1 MSNGLHERLREAGG
15 SKSYR
20 HIGELTNTHPE
31 TVRRYMQGQA
41 PAVEFIAAFAHAMG
55 LNLDWLLTGRGP
67 MKASE
72 VKAYTLSEANAS
84 ELLTAMANTIED
96 LITRV
101 ERLELF
107 LNTLESRVRAAWSPP
122 ASSSQTDRP
131 PPHHASAAT
140 ADHGQ
145 AQAKP
150 DATLEAKPVH
160 AADRRR
166 AGSIADAL
174 PGGPRADARGTPPAR
189 GA

>member
-20 HIGELTNTHPE
+20 HIGELTGTHPE

-41 PAVEFIAAFAHAMG
+41 PAVEFVAAFAHAMG
-55 LNLDWLLTGRGP
+55 LNIDWLLTGRGP
-67 MKASE
+67 MKAAD
-72 VKAYTLSEANAS
+72 VKAHTLGEANAS

-122 ASSSQTDRP
+122 ASSPQTDRP
-131 PPHHASAAT
+131 APHLPYAA

-145 AQAKP
+145 AQAQSSTIVEVKAG
-150 DATLEAKPVH
+150 DATDH
-160 AADRRR
+160 RR
-166 AGSIADAL
+166 AASIADAL